1 MPLNLCVY
9 DRPYVCLCVCIFVWC
24 VCTSAYVYVFV
35 LLCRAHVR
43 QSVGV
48 TAQFACVRWLVQL
61 MRGAMLI
68 IQGRRLVT
76 ERLVRVLRAVDDD

>member
-1 MPLNLCVY
+1 M
-9 DRPYVCLCVCIFVWC
+9 CLCVCISVWC
-24 VCTSAYVYVFV
+24 VCTSAYMYVFV

-43 QSVGV
+43 QSVDV
-48 TAQFACVRWLVQL
+48 IAQFACVRWLVQL

-76 ERLVRVLRAVDDD
+76 KRLVLVLRAVDDD

>member
-1 MPLNLCVY
+1 MCARFFVFACS
-9 DRPYVCLCVCIFVWC
+9 RLCVCSFVWC

-61 MRGAMLI
+61 MRRAMLI
-68 IQGRRLVT
+68 IQGRGLVT
-76 ERLVRVLRAVDDD
+76 ARIVLVSRAVDDD